1 MIGIKPT
8 SMASIRLLKK
18 DINRLAFDLL
28 QECFSYRHYSEELS
42 EDKFDDVIK
51 KLVLLRNDLIL
62 RTNHPETDADS
73 SSLKDHYKQV
83 QLDLLKLAE
92 VVEDLKR

>member
-1 MIGIKPT
+1 
-8 SMASIRLLKK
+8 MASIRILKK

-28 QECFSYRHYSEELS
+28 QECFAYRHYSDELS
-42 EDKFDDVIK
+42 EDKFDEVIS

-62 RTNHPETDADS
+62 RANHPETDAES
-73 SSLKDHYKQV
+73 SNLKAHYKQV

-92 VVEDLKR
+92 VVEELKK